1 MSQFSFDVTEADFE
15 QRVLQSSRALPVIVD
30 FWASWCQP
38 CKVLKPML
46 EKLAEEHQGSFLLAK
61 VDTEAWPNLAAHF
74 GVRGIPD
81 VRAFVD
87 GRVVDGFTGALTEA
101 QVREFL
107 HRIMP
112 SPAAPIVQRAQALLA
127 QDDAA
132 GALAQLRE
140 AVAVDPALESAWV
153 MLIEQLIIQG
163 FAPEAAEVLPAVAD
177 RIKDRGRLEALQAR
191 LALNTQERPAGAD
204 VDELTSRVNAS
215 PDDLDLRL
223 TLANALV
230 GIGAWEQALEQ
241 LLTIVRRDRTHAD
254 EAARKKMVQIFT
266 LPELDPGLVRRY
278 RSALAS
284 ALNC

>member
-1 MSQFSFDVTEADFE
+1 MSQFSFDVTEAEFE

-87 GRVVDGFTGALTEA
+87 GRIVDGFTGALPEA

-107 HRIMP
+107 RRIMP
-112 SPAAPIVQRAQALLA
+112 SPAEPIVQRAQARLA
-127 QDDAA
+127 QGDAV

-140 AVAVDPALESAWV
+140 AVIVDPAHEGAWV
-153 MLIEQLIIQG
+153 LLIEQLIAQG
-163 FAPEAAEVLPAVAD
+163 HGAEAAELLPALAGKITD
-177 RIKDRGRLEALQAR
+177 RARFEALQAR
-191 LALNTQERPAGAD
+191 LALASVTTPGSDSIAD
-204 VDELTSRVNAS
+204 IEARVNAS

-223 TLANALV
+223 SLANALV
-230 GIGAWEQALEQ
+230 GQGDWEKALDQ
-241 LLTIVRRDRTHAD
+241 LLIIVGRDRTHAN
-254 EAARKKMVQIFT
+254 EAARMKMVQIFA
-266 LPELDPGLVRRY
+266 LPELDPALVRRY

-284 ALNC
+284 ALNR

>member
-1 MSQFSFDVTEADFE
+1 MSQFSFDVTEAEFE

-87 GRVVDGFTGALTEA
+87 GRIVDGFTGALPEA

-107 HRIMP
+107 RRIMP
-112 SPAAPIVQRAQALLA
+112 SPAEPIVQRAQARLA
-127 QDDAA
+127 QGDAV

-140 AVAVDPALESAWV
+140 AVIVDPAHEGAWV
-153 MLIEQLIIQG
+153 LLIEQLIAQG
-163 FAPEAAEVLPAVAD
+163 HGAEAAELLPALAGKITD
-177 RIKDRGRLEALQAR
+177 RARFEALQAR
-191 LALNTQERPAGAD
+191 LALASVTTPGSDSIAD
-204 VDELTSRVNAS
+204 IEARVNAS

-223 TLANALV
+223 SLANALV
-230 GIGAWEQALEQ
+230 GQGGWEKALDQ
-241 LLTIVRRDRTHAD
+241 LLIIVGRDRTHAN
-254 EAARKKMVQIFT
+254 EAARMKMVQIFA
-266 LPELDPGLVRRY
+266 LPELDPALVRRY

-284 ALNC
+284 ALNR

>member
-1 MSQFSFDVTEADFE
+1 MSQFSFDVTEAEFE

-87 GRVVDGFTGALTEA
+87 GRIVDGFTGALPEA

-107 HRIMP
+107 RRIMP
-112 SPAAPIVQRAQALLA
+112 SPAEPIVQRAQARLA
-127 QDDAA
+127 QGDAL

-140 AVAVDPALESAWV
+140 AVIVDPAHEGAWV
-153 MLIEQLIIQG
+153 LLIEQLIAQG
-163 FAPEAAEVLPAVAD
+163 HGAEAAELLPALAGKITD
-177 RIKDRGRLEALQAR
+177 RARFEALQAR
-191 LALNTQERPAGAD
+191 LALASVTTPGSDSIAD
-204 VDELTSRVNAS
+204 IEARVNAS

-223 TLANALV
+223 SLANALV
-230 GIGAWEQALEQ
+230 GQGDWEKALDQ
-241 LLTIVRRDRTHAD
+241 LLIIVGRDRTHAN
-254 EAARKKMVQIFT
+254 EAARMKMVQIFA
-266 LPELDPGLVRRY
+266 LPELDPALVRRY

-284 ALNC
+284 ALNR